1 MSEEEKKCCGGHDHG
16 EGETGCCGGH
26 HRGEEESGCCGHGHR
41 HGDGETGGCGC
52 GCHHDAAEG
61 DAPRDVPLP
70 PPSLVTLA
78 SSIATQA
85 MVSMGVFPNPATGK
99 SEFYFN
105 QASHLIDTIDL
116 LIKKTEGNR
125 TDEETRTLTGVLSEL
140 QMLFVA
146 AQNEKKRRDSES

>member
-1 MSEEEKKCCGGHDHG
+1 MSEEEKKCCGG
-16 EGETGCCGGH
+16 
-26 HRGEEESGCCGHGHR
+26 REECEEKGNCCGHEE
-41 HGDGETGGCGC
+41 GEHSCGCGC
-52 GCHHDAAEG
+52 GHHHHDAPEK
-61 DAPRDVPLP
+61 DVPRDVPLP
-70 PPSLVTLA
+70 APSLVTLA

-116 LIKKTEGNR
+116 IIKKTEGNR

-146 AQNEKKRRDSES
+146 AQNEKNRRDGQG

>member
-1 MSEEEKKCCGGHDHG
+1 MKRGMSEEEKKCCGGQDQCD
-16 EGETGCCGGH
+16 EQKECCGGRH
-26 HRGEEESGCCGHGHR
+26 DEEHSC
-41 HGDGETGGCGC
+41 GCGC
-52 GCHHDAAEG
+52 GHHHHDAGEG
-61 DAPRDVPLP
+61 SAPRDVPLP

-146 AQNEKKRRDSES
+146 AQNEKNRRDSES